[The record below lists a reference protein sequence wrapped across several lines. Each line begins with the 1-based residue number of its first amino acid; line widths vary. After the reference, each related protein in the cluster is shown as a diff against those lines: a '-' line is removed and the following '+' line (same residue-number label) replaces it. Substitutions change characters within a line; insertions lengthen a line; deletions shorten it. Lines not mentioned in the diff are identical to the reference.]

1 MDDLAMQAAATTSD
15 PLELVFAE
23 LRRLAGEAPPPMV
36 VLTDRAVSSARAR
49 RPWRPAS
56 IAIRREPAARG
67 PSDALRGELAHE
79 YAHILRPHIW
89 QHLVFLLLGVEL
101 GSVGVVLFLAGAIA
115 PWFDRP
121 DRLLWLGCWLLGI
134 VLVCA
139 GACCNARASRRRELR
154 ADALAAALLGDG
166 QPVLAFLDEMQAR
179 HVGIGR
185 LDRLESLL
193 THPSPDRRRRE
204 LCAASSEVPLRP
216 STAAA
221 PTR

>member
-1 MDDLAMQAAATTSD
+1 MDDLAMQAAATTPD
-15 PLELVFAE
+15 PLELVVAE
-23 LRRLAGEAPPPMV
+23 LRGLAGDAPLPMV
-36 VLTDRAVSSARAR
+36 VLTDRAVSSARSR

-56 IAIRREPAARG
+56 IAIRRELAHRG

-79 YAHILRPHIW
+79 YAHILRPHTW

-101 GSVGVVLFLAGAIA
+101 GSVGVVLFLAGVIA

-139 GACCNARASRRRELR
+139 GACCNAWASRRRELR
-154 ADALAAALLGDG
+154 ADALAAALLGDS
-166 QPVLAFLDEMQAR
+166 QPVFAFLDEMQAR

-185 LDRLESLL
+185 LGRLESLL

-216 STAAA
+216 STAEA